1 MCNQRDRV
9 SDEGWMGRN
18 LLAALRRLPEAKE
31 REQVCPVLARPVCS
45 EHGEQH
51 GVAGAQST
59 WLGDGK

>member
-1 MCNQRDRV
+1 
-9 SDEGWMGRN
+9 MGRN